1 MSVMLY
7 RQFVIGISN
16 WAEDTLGVAMNGI
29 AIGYVKIRLIYNHYL
44 LITVHRD
51 IFLFFIF
58 FIEILVSEYNGFLTF
73 ILGMNSFSIGRSF
86 FIFIYYRRKNL

>member
-29 AIGYVKIRLIYNHYL
+29 AIGYVKIRFILQPYYL

-51 IFLFFIF
+51 IYIF
-58 FIEILVSEYNGFLTF
+58 F
-73 ILGMNSFSIGRSF
+73 F
-86 FIFIYYRRKNL
+86 FY